1 MGEEHGGVQ
10 VKQWVSDS
18 VIYRHS
24 MVAKVQILFALLY
37 FSAVLGLLCCMWL
50 PLGAEPGLL
59 TAAAS
64 PVGGRGLYGMR
75 ASAVPACGLSSCS
88 AWA

>member
-18 VIYRHS
+18 LIYSHS

-37 FSAVLGLLCCMWL
+37 FLAVLGLLCCMR
-50 PLGAEPGLL
+50 AFSRCRVGLL
-59 TAAAS
+59 TVVAS
-64 PVGGRGLYGMR
+64 FVVGHR
-75 ASAVPACGLSSCS
+75 S
-88 AWA
+88 